1 LHLAVVLGLDTKTAI
16 RYASSARQLLE
27 TEIECD
33 TVGYDEP
40 KGPGP

>member
-1 LHLAVVLGLDTKTAI
+1 LHLAVVFGLDTKTAI
-16 RYASSARQLLE
+16 RYASSAHQLLE

-33 TVGYDEP
+33 TVGCDEP